1 MNTSTP
7 TLPQPISPPKIYEP
21 QRKQLLESMGL
32 VELLDA
38 RQHFRG
44 LKALAVRV
52 DRPDLLLYATEIVD
66 ALTDEIERRRS
77 DGGR

>member
-1 MNTSTP
+1 MNTVI
-7 TLPQPISPPKIYEP
+7 LPRIYEP
-21 QRKQLLESMGL
+21 HKTAILEAMGL

-44 LKALAVRV
+44 LKARAVRANC
-52 DRPDLLLYATEIVD
+52 PDLLLYATEIVD